1 MTKKRILV
9 IEDEKHIAEGLKLN
23 LSLQGYDVFVERD
36 GMKGLMHWKTHKP
49 DLLVLDLMLPTLDGH
64 KILKAIREIDQRAPI
79 LVLSAKDQA
88 KDKVSCLLD
97 GVDDYIAKPFDLD
110 EFLLRV
116 RRLIQQSEWY
126 SAIPEEG
133 SPQFDEALKVFHF
146 GQSSVDLE
154 KLVAKTPSAEFTL
167 TVQEA
172 QVLRLFFSNPG
183 RPLSRKELLEYG
195 WGYDAETST
204 RTIDN
209 FIVRLR
215 RYFEVDPREPA
226 HFISIRSVGYI
237 FKP

>member
-1 MTKKRILV
+1 MNKKRILV

-23 LSLQGYDVFVERD
+23 LSLQGYEVFVERD
-36 GMKGLMHWKTHKP
+36 GLKGLERWKKERP

-64 KILKAIREIDQRAPI
+64 KILRQIREMDERSPI
-79 LVLSAKDQA
+79 LVLSAKDQS

-116 RRLIQQSEWY
+116 RRLLQQSQWY
-126 SAIPEEG
+126 SAVKQVGMPLIDESLKEF
-133 SPQFDEALKVFHF
+133 QFGHNF
-146 GQSSVDLE
+146 VDLE
-154 KLVAKTPSAEFTL
+154 KLIAKTPSSEFSITI
-167 TVQEA
+167 QEA
-172 QVLRLFFSNPG
+172 QVLRLFFSNPE
-183 RPLSRKELLEYG
+183 RPLTRAELLEYG
-195 WGYDAETST
+195 WGYDVETST

-215 RYFEVDPREPA
+215 RYFEVDPREPQ

-237 FKP
+237 FKM

>member
-1 MTKKRILV
+1 MIKKRILI

-23 LSLQGYDVFVERD
+23 LSLQGYDVALERD
-36 GMKGLMHWKTHKP
+36 GLKGLEHWKRERP

-64 KILKAIREIDQRAPI
+64 KILRQIREIDERAPI
-79 LVLSAKDQA
+79 LVLSAKDQS

-116 RRLIQQSEWY
+116 RRLLQQSQWY
-126 SAIPEEG
+126 TAKQKEG
-133 SPQFDEALKVFHF
+133 LPVLNENLKIFNF
-146 GQSSVDLE
+146 GHNSVDLE
-154 KLVAKTPSAEFTL
+154 KLIAKTPSSEFSITI
-167 TVQEA
+167 QEA

-183 RPLSRKELLEYG
+183 RPLTRAELLEYG

-215 RYFEVDPREPA
+215 RYFEVDPREPE

-237 FKP
+237 FKA